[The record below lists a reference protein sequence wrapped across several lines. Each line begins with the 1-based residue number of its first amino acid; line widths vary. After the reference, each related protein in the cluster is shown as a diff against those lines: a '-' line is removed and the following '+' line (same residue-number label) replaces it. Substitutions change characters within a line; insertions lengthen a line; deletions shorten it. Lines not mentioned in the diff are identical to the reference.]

1 MKPTIGLKIGS
12 GLGLALLAITIIG
25 SSAYRSTSNLTQAME
40 DVDHSHRVIESLERL
55 LSTLKDAETGQRGFV
70 LSGDNTYLEPY
81 ISALSRI
88 DQHLQSL
95 RELTKDSTEQQQ
107 KLQSLTPLIQE
118 RLSTLNTMIENRRE
132 VNGGDKLKQI
142 ALMDKGKV
150 VMDAIRTGIGEL
162 ISEESIL
169 LDKRS
174 ETTAKNAYSTQLTIL
189 ISTIVSFIVLSFATV
204 WLTRNISNPLKEI
217 THIAEAIA
225 NADLNTSVPI
235 YSREDE
241 IGKLSKAFFRMNRSL
256 QRMAKQVQQIAMN
269 DLTLEIRPISESD
282 QLGHALHTMV
292 NNLRSANKE
301 VSEGISI
308 LVTSAKEILVAASQV
323 TSNAVETG
331 TAIAQTSTT
340 VEEVKQTAHLSSQ
353 KATYVSDSAQKAALI
368 AHEGRASVEAS
379 IHEMKR
385 IHTQMDLINESVVKL
400 SEQSQTIGEI
410 ITAVNNLA
418 EQSNLLAVNAAIEAA
433 KAGDR
438 GRGFAVVAQEIK
450 SLAEQSKQATAQ
462 VRVLLGDIQKSTTS
476 AVMVTEQGSKAVETG
491 MNQTIAAGESIRLLA
506 DSITEASQAA
516 TQIAVSSQQ
525 QLVGTDQVAM
535 AIESIKKAS
544 MQNVSGTRQTETAAQ
559 SLHELGQRLQKL
571 VENFKL

>member
-25 SSAYRSTSNLTQAME
+25 SSAYRNTSNLTQAME

-70 LSGDNTYLEPY
+70 ISGDNTYLDPY

-189 ISTIVSFIVLSFATV
+189 ISTIVSFIVLSFATA

-217 THIAEAIA
+217 THVAEAIA
-225 NADLNTSVPI
+225 NADLNTSVTI

-491 MNQTIAAGESIRLLA
+491 MHQTIAAGESIRLLA